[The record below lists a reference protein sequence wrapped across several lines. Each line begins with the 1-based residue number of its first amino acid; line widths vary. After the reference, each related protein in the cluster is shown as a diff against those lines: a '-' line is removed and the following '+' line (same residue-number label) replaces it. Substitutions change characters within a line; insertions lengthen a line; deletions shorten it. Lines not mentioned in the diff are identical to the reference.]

1 MSIELLSRLHFDQS
15 FNGTFS
21 SLSVSA
27 KTFRFSTNMDEDSE
41 LAEKAFK
48 ISLNSLKVRLRSL
61 QHSLKNL
68 LKASKLTKIYSNDL
82 FQEINLNTSIL
93 KSTFYPSGNINILP
107 KATSD
112 YLLTNNFAFNSTIYK
127 ITKKH
132 ITIQESTHSFSNSIL
147 CLNKISTSTALEDI
161 EEPFIYRDIPMKNLR
176 EKRESQWLADGIS
189 DFFTSQQLIQG

>member
-27 KTFRFSTNMDEDSE
+27 KTFRFSTNMGEDSE

-82 FQEINLNTSIL
+82 F
-93 KSTFYPSGNINILP
+93 
-107 KATSD
+107 
-112 YLLTNNFAFNSTIYK
+112 
-127 ITKKH
+127 
-132 ITIQESTHSFSNSIL
+132 
-147 CLNKISTSTALEDI
+147 
-161 EEPFIYRDIPMKNLR
+161 
-176 EKRESQWLADGIS
+176 
-189 DFFTSQQLIQG
+189 